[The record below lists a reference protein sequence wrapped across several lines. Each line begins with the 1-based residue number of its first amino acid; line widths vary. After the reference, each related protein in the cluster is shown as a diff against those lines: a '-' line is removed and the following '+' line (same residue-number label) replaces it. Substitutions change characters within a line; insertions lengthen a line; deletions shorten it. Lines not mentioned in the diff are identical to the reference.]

1 MTKILRGAA
10 AQSAMSKAVKG
21 ISTIAIAISQDDL
34 EFIALQIAG
43 LKSWDEYHHK
53 DWRGRVKMVDVK
65 KVYRAKAVKLFDNL
79 KRNQDLRLLKNRKKR

>member
-1 MTKILRGAA
+1 MTKILRGAT
-10 AQSAMSKAVKG
+10 AQSAMAKAEKA
-21 ISTIAIAISQDDL
+21 IPTIAISQDDL

-79 KRNQDLRLLKNRKKR
+79 KRNQDLRLLKNKKKR

>member
-10 AQSAMSKAVKG
+10 ALSAMA
-21 ISTIAIAISQDDL
+21 IPTIAISQDDL

-65 KVYRAKAVKLFDNL
+65 KVYRAKAVKLFGTL
-79 KRNQDLRLLKNRKKR
+79 KRNQDLRLLKNKKKR